1 MHKGRYIERNR
12 ITSALSKA
20 VIVIETGESGGSIRQ
35 AETAFKQG
43 VPVYAVR
50 PQSKNEKAVA
60 GFEKLVSDGA
70 RPINSLQD
78 LFVYL

>member
-12 ITSALSKA
+12 ITSALSRA
-20 VIVIETGESGGSIRQ
+20 VIVIETGETGGSIRQ

-50 PQSKNEKAVA
+50 PEGTNEKAVA
-60 GFEKLVSDGA
+60 GFDKLISGGG
-70 RPINSLQD
+70 NS
-78 LFVYL
+78 Y